1 MMIFKKEA
9 IEVYVDEG
17 KSKNAD
23 EFYKIMSRAIQG
35 TVIKKVIDRIC
46 LIITIATGTKIT
58 QIPMTAFLT

>member
-35 TVIKKVIDRIC
+35 TVIKR
-46 LIITIATGTKIT
+46 
-58 QIPMTAFLT
+58 